1 MATDSVRVVTQ
12 HYYWKPVWS
21 VFRIFEVEEYARAG
35 VSFASPVMDLG
46 CGDGVFASMLRDR
59 GLLDIIDVGLDYCI
73 RDLSEVKQKEM
84 TAVQGDIRTLP
95 LKTNAMKSVFANG
108 VLGSL
113 KANDEAD
120 LNRVM
125 AEVHR
130 ILSEHGLFVLTVP
143 TRCFDKN
150 LVIPQFY
157 RSIGASW
164 LASQYLR
171 RSNRGLTHY
180 WIFDENEW
188 RKKLQEACFRVE
200 QVRYYFTPHQA
211 RWWTLLSLQI
221 FRVFAVSKLLGVRW
235 LKQGAAFLQQKM
247 FQRIF
252 VAEQSLPQED
262 KRERAGFLL
271 IVARKASCCKSA
283 SKANRRLTKKI

>member
-1 MATDSVRVVTQ
+1 MAADSVRVVTQ

-21 VFRIFEVEEYARAG
+21 AFRIFEVEEYARAG
-35 VSFASPVMDLG
+35 VSFEGPVLDLG
-46 CGDGVFASMLRDR
+46 CGDGVFAAMLRDR
-59 GLLDIIDVGLDYCI
+59 GLLDIVDVGLDYSI
-73 RDLSEVKQKEM
+73 TDLSEVKRKEV

-108 VLGSL
+108 VCGSL
-113 KANDEAD
+113 KADDEID
-120 LNRVM
+120 LSRMM

-130 ILSEHGLFVLTVP
+130 ILSDHGLFVLTVP
-143 TRCFDKN
+143 TRWFDEN

-157 RSIGASW
+157 RKIGASW

-188 RKKLQEACFRVE
+188 LKKLKEARFHVE
-200 QVRYYFTPHQA
+200 QVRYYFTPRQA

-235 LKQGAAFLQQKM
+235 LKHGAAFFQQKM

-252 VAEQSLPQED
+252 GAEQSLPQEY
-262 KRERAGFLL
+262 KRARAGFLL
-271 IVARKASCCKSA
+271 IVARKASCSELA
-283 SKANRRLTKKI
+283 SK